1 MAQPSFQ
8 GQVGDADI
16 KLLRVFKTVVEC
28 GGFTAAEAELGL
40 ARSTIS
46 THIANLE
53 TRLGLRLCERGRGGF
68 ALTEEGRLVFQEVVR
83 LMTALDSFRA
93 QVSTAQRR
101 LVGEFNLAIIDGILT
116 LPEIPIS
123 ETLSRFRAKAPDVH
137 ITISV
142 LSTDEM
148 ERRLLDGTVHL
159 AFCAMHRPKSGLAY
173 SHVAKEVQSVYCG
186 RLHPLYSKPDEL
198 IGLEDLTRPDYVGRT
213 FQDTLRTR
221 EKPFR
226 TGPAASANNL
236 EAILILLQTGRYLGL
251 MPDQCAAPWVA
262 AGQIRAL
269 RPDLTRVEQDFALV
283 TRDTKRPA
291 PVIEAFQ
298 QTYREEVSKQNA
310 AQMA

>member
-1 MAQPSFQ
+1 
-8 GQVGDADI
+8 
-16 KLLRVFKTVVEC
+16 
-28 GGFTAAEAELGL
+28 
-40 ARSTIS
+40 
-46 THIANLE
+46 
-53 TRLGLRLCERGRGGF
+53 
-68 ALTEEGRLVFQEVVR
+68 
-83 LMTALDSFRA
+83 
-93 QVSTAQRR
+93 
-101 LVGEFNLAIIDGILT
+101 
-116 LPEIPIS
+116 
-123 ETLSRFRAKAPDVH
+123 VH

-142 LSTDEM
+142 LITDEM

-198 IGLEDLTRPDYVGRT
+198 IRLEDLTRPDYVGRT

-262 AGQIRAL
+262 AGEIRAL
-269 RPDLTRVEQDFALV
+269 RPDLTRLEQDFALV

-291 PVIEAFQ
+291 PVVEAFQ
-298 QTYREEVSKQNA
+298 KTYREEVSKQNA